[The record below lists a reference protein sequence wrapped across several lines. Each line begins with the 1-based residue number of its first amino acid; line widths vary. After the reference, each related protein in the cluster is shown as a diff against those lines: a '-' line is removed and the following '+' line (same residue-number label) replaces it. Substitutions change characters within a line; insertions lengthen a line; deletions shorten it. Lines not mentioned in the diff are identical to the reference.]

1 MASMIRRR
9 EISSLELI
17 TSHLEQIQQVNPAIN
32 AITDLL
38 ADSALLQAEAADRML
53 AAGDACGPLHGVPF
67 SFKDSIDVEGRTTT
81 AGTIGRKNALPSL
94 QVATLVQRLRAAG
107 GIMIVIT

>member
-1 MASMIRRR
+1 MIRQS
-9 EISSLELI
+9 EISSAELMGA
-17 TSHLEQIQQVNPAIN
+17 HLERIQEVNPSIN

-67 SFKDSIDVEGRTTT
+67 SIKDSIDVEGRTTT
-81 AGTIGRKNALPSL
+81 AGTIGRKNALPAL
-94 QVATLVQRLRAAG
+94 QDSTLVQRLRAAG
-107 GIMIVIT
+107 GIPIAKP